1 MSAVIGM
8 CHEKISKCLPEDA
21 VGVSE
26 GCDGLT
32 LDKFVESTISE
43 FPSIIKLFESED
55 GVDGVEPLMFII
67 CSIN

>member
-1 MSAVIGM
+1 MIGR

-21 VGVSE
+21 VGFSE
-26 GCDGLT
+26 GCDGLAS
-32 LDKFVESTISE
+32 ESFGESAISE
-43 FPSIIKLFESED
+43 FPSIIKLLESED